1 MAKYRGAVIG
11 LGWMG
16 LLYDLADRMGVWHVD
31 DIERPTPDLDVHRRF
46 HFHTMFTDGKGRAT
60 SYSEALADR
69 PEIDLVAAAER
80 DPRRLAAFGERYG
93 IEALYTDAVDMMRRE
108 RPEIVAISTNT
119 KMRPELTL
127 AAVEH
132 GARGIVTEKP
142 MAERLEQCDA
152 MVAACAGA
160 GVPLCCGAISTSH
173 PAFGRAKQLLLDGA
187 IGELLS
193 VDTASDRNLSQHQ
206 NWSWFVDSHPGSGW
220 CGDRRRAA
228 AGVRQRRVPRPGD
241 DGDRQRT
248 GGAVPQ
254 KRPLRPPHRKRGGDP
269 PPGTVRALAAVPE
282 TAGRR
287 GPDRLVEMPWP
298 EPQQDLLG
306 LGAVFGLADVIDCI
320 EGRMAEPKNSGRRV
334 ARAIEVEV
342 GLKLS
347 AAAGGERVDLPLADR
362 TLGLEYDWHR

>member
-1 MAKYRGAVIG
+1 MARYRGAVIG

-46 HFHTMFTDGKGRAT
+46 HYHTMFTDPKGRTT

-93 IEALYTDAVDMMRRE
+93 VEALYSDAIEMLRRE
-108 RPEIVAISTNT
+108 KPEIVAISTNT

-152 MVAACAGA
+152 MVAACAEA

-173 PAFGRAKQLLLDGA
+173 PSFARAKELLLDGA

-193 VDTASDRNLSQHQ
+193 IDTVSDRNLSQHQ
-206 NWSWFVDSHPGSGW
+206 NWSWFVDSEPQWVAGTGDEPPRESGSGEFR
-220 CGDRRRAA
+220 GQGVMATGSGLMVQFRR
-228 AGVRQRRVPRPGD
+228 GGPFVRL
-241 DGDRQRT
+241 T
-248 GGAVPQ
+248 GSEGEILHEDPYGRWRLFQ
-254 KRPLRPPHRKRGGDP
+254 KRQVDG
-269 PPGTVRALAAVPE
+269 A
-282 TAGRR
+282 
-287 GPDRLVEMPWP
+287 DRLVEMPWP

-320 EGRMAEPKNSGRRV
+320 EGRMEEPKNSGRRV